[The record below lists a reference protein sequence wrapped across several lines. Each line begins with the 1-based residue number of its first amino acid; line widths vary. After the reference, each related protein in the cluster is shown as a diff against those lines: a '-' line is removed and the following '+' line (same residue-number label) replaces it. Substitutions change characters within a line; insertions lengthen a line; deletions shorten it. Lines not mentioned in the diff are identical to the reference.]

1 MFKAFEEI
9 MENFK
14 GFSNMKLNEP
24 GYAPWIRNGNTYCT
38 IVRTVGIDPKDVS
51 VVAENVVI
59 KVKGATKVGGTEYSV
74 DFNSPLSETFFS
86 KIAAVDHETINGLTY
101 LTVDLND

>member
-51 VVAENVVI
+51 VVA
-59 KVKGATKVGGTEYSV
+59 
-74 DFNSPLSETFFS
+74 
-86 KIAAVDHETINGLTY
+86 
-101 LTVDLND
+101 